1 MSISTFR
8 LFNGNSLFSSKFS
21 SRYEKVRPQYSS
33 IKIEKIEKVYISEN
47 DDFAEIIQEQVEVES
62 FENEVENS
70 GPYLNN
76 SKVKYL
82 KIQMILITKILKTQ
96 H

>member
-21 SRYEKVRPQYSS
+21 SRYEKARPQYSS

-62 FENEVENS
+62 FENDVENS
-70 GPYLNN
+70 GPCLDY
-76 SKVKYL
+76 SKFKYHKVKMTFF
-82 KIQMILITKILKTQ
+82 IINQNF
-96 H
+96 

>member
-21 SRYEKVRPQYSS
+21 SRYEKARPQYSS

-47 DDFAEIIQEQVEVES
+47 DDFAEIIQEQVQVEN

-70 GPYLNN
+70 GQYFKFNN
-76 SKVKYL
+76 LLDKKKLKYL
-82 KIQMILITKILKTQ
+82 KV
-96 H
+96 